1 MWECRPE
8 KYHVEAWYSDGESYL
23 PFSFWGI
30 SRQHAETRRKEWEE
44 EFFSAHEKGR
54 RVPNTLRRWKER

>member
-1 MWECRPE
+1 MWSCSEE
-8 KYHVEAWYSDGESYL
+8 KYHVEAWYYDGNNYF

-30 SRQHAETRRKEWEE
+30 SASHAETRRKEWEAN
-44 EFFSAHEKGR
+44 FTGR